1 MTSVIES
8 RGLIN
13 KLLTAV
19 WDLSIIVL
27 GMNRQIDRQTAL
39 FIYRMIMNAYELRGN
54 TQQQ

>member
-13 KLLTAV
+13 WLLTAV

-27 GMNRQIDRQTAL
+27 GMNRQTDRQTTL
-39 FIYRMIMNAYELRGN
+39 FIYRMIVNVYE
-54 TQQQ
+54 